1 MVKFSIES
9 CNSKETK
16 ALPVGRRGPINSMGW
31 RVPINSKHVL
41 SWSHL
46 CLKPPS
52 MSHAQPY
59 VRVAHTRIVVV
70 TPLLKARF
78 YEPCTAIRLRC
89 SYQTALHKGVWPR
102 HYVPMPFSYITH
114 THTHAHTPT
123 HTFPLY
129 CILGTIGPI
138 EPKFCMHMEC
148 DQTIKSHKNI
158 NLIWGPSWL
167 CKWRSKVKSS
177 FVLYLSNL
185 GSHWARFCVL
195 MECDQANICHITSS
209 WYEAILAMQ
218 MKVKG
223 QIFLCFVSQK
233 WVGLIEPKFC
243 MRMGCDQTIKS
254 HKNINLIWAI
264 LVMQM
269 KVKGQIFLC
278 FVSRFTGD
286 QFSPRFWYVVAETIP
301 LQDIWHL
308 FFILMTSSQW
318 KFSISGTFVR
328 LSPNFVCTWSVIR
341 QLFHEITPTSLGR
354 HLRGRKLVFC
364 FYLINHVNLWLPNFA
379 GTWAIIN
386 Q

>member
-1 MVKFSIES
+1 MVKFSIQS

-70 TPLLKARF
+70 TPLLKAAF

-89 SYQTALHKGVWPR
+89 SYQTALHKGVTTALR
-102 HYVPMPFSYITH
+102 ANAVFVYH

-158 NLIWGPSWL
+158 NLIWGHL
-167 CKWRSKVKSS
+167 GYANEGQR
-177 FVLYLSNL
+177 SNL
-185 GSHWARFCVL
+185 PLFCISVTLGPIEPRFCVH
-195 MECDQANICHITSS
+195 MECDQANICHNNIKLI
-209 WYEAILAMQ
+209 WGHLGYANE
-218 MKVKG
+218 G
-223 QIFLCFVSQK
+223 QRSNLPLFCISET
-233 WVGLIEPKFC
+233 VGLIEPKFC
-243 MRMGCDQTIKS
+243 MRMECDQTIKS
-254 HKNINLIWAI
+254 HKNINLIWGHLGYANE
-264 LVMQM
+264 
-269 KVKGQIFLC
+269 GQRSNLPLFCISL
-278 FVSRFTGD
+278 TGD
-286 QFSPRFWYVVAETIP
+286 QFSPRFWYVVAETI
-301 LQDIWHL
+301 LYKIYDIY
-308 FFILMTSSQW
+308 
-318 KFSISGTFVR
+318 FSFWWRHHS
-328 LSPNFVCTWSVIR
+328 
-341 QLFHEITPTSLGR
+341 EI
-354 HLRGRKLVFC
+354 
-364 FYLINHVNLWLPNFA
+364 FYLRNRWSD
-379 GTWAIIN
+379 WAQILYAHGVWSGNYFIK
-386 Q
+386 